1 MLALAAIASNDFL
14 FRLLHQLQFLSLLPI
29 RNFLADSGYD
39 VDHIIED

>member
-1 MLALAAIASNDFL
+1 MLALAAMRSNDFL
-14 FRLLHQLQFLSLLPI
+14 FRLLHQLQFLLPI